1 MPYPAP
7 SATSV
12 PTDGSLLDALLDSWR
27 RNNTILVNLLR
38 ALPEDAMDLRA
49 VDGSPTVRG
58 LFMHMHYCRLVFVH
72 EYTPELGVTVPQGEW
87 RDERDRDRIAAR
99 LNQSAEAVR
108 DSVLT
113 RLRSG
118 RPFDDEETG
127 RVTWDV
133 WMEKETWR

>member
-1 MPYPAP
+1 
-7 SATSV
+7 
-12 PTDGSLLDALLDSWR
+12 
-27 RNNTILVNLLR
+27 
-38 ALPEDAMDLRA
+38 
-49 VDGSPTVRG
+49 
-58 LFMHMHYCRLVFVH
+58 VFVH

>member
-1 MPYPAP
+1 
-7 SATSV
+7 
-12 PTDGSLLDALLDSWR
+12 
-27 RNNTILVNLLR
+27 
-38 ALPEDAMDLRA
+38 MDLRA

>member
-1 MPYPAP
+1 MT

-27 RNNTILVNLLR
+27 RNNTIHVNLLR

-49 VDGSPTVRG
+49 ADDSQSVHA
-58 LFMHMHYCRLVFVH
+58 LFMHRHYCRRVFVH
-72 EYTPELGVTVPQGEW
+72 DCTPELGVTVPQGEW

-118 RPFDDEETG
+118 RPFDDDEIG

-133 WMEKETWR
+133 WMEKDTWR